1 MAKLTLKVRI
11 FANDFLED
19 HDASTGKYFQ
29 MPRQQLLETFLP
41 KQFNYQIVPL
51 EEKADICLC
60 GIQTDPY
67 TSLRSDEINYLICVE
82 NCPKWRHY
90 KHYNAYGDFGDNR
103 IQLYSYN
110 HRSKPILLDK
120 LLCIPTVLFRLN
132 YYLQVSSIYKTH
144 SSLQTKFADKKFA
157 LITNK
162 SALNKD
168 IYKFANKIKHLGK
181 IDHIGIHDDKVLH
194 SSCYNSLELLEVYNQ
209 YKFVFCFENSYQSG
223 YVTEKIFN
231 GLLSNSIPIY
241 CGAPDIKDFLDV
253 SGFINVE
260 SSSIDTFDPSFITEL
275 STNETKYNELLNKN
289 KINITAAA
297 MAAIGLQKMEE
308 LIMSLKIGN

>member
-1 MAKLTLKVRI
+1 MAKPTLKIRI
-11 FANDFLED
+11 FANDFLEEP
-19 HDASTGKYFQ
+19 TGKYFQ

-41 KQFNYQIVPL
+41 NRFNYQIVPL

-67 TSLRSDEINYLICVE
+67 TSLRPDEINYLICVE
-82 NCPKWRHY
+82 NCPRWRHY

-110 HRSKPILLDK
+110 HHSKPSLTDK
-120 LLCIPTVLFRLN
+120 FLSMPTVLFRLN
-132 YYLQVSSIYKTH
+132 YYLQVSSLYKTH
-144 SSLQTKFADKKFA
+144 PSLQTKFADKKFA

-168 IYKFANKIKHLGK
+168 IYRFANKIKHLGK
-181 IDHIGIHDDKVLH
+181 IDHIGIHDEKVLH
-194 SSCYNSLELLEVYNQ
+194 ASCYNSIELLQVYNQ
-209 YKFVFCFENSYQSG
+209 YKFVFCFENSYQPG

-241 CGAPDIKDFLDV
+241 CGAADVKDFLDV

-260 SSSIDTFDPSFITEL
+260 PGSIDTFDTTFIAEL
-275 STNETKYNELLNKN
+275 STNETKYKELLSKN
-289 KINITAAA
+289 KINPQAAA
-297 MAAIGLQKMEE
+297 MAAVGLQKISE
-308 LIMSLKIGN
+308 IITSQVGK